1 MIKEVAGTKDL
12 VLVFQVM
19 AGGTKE
25 LVQEMQGQLEVM
37 RSPGINLVRS
47 PGINLV
53 LLAEA
58 NHLAGVNQWR

>member
-1 MIKEVAGTKDL
+1 MIKDVAGTKDL

-25 LVQEMQGQLEVM
+25 LVQKMLGHLEVM
-37 RSPGINLVRS
+37 RS

-58 NHLAGVNQWR
+58 NHLAGANQWR